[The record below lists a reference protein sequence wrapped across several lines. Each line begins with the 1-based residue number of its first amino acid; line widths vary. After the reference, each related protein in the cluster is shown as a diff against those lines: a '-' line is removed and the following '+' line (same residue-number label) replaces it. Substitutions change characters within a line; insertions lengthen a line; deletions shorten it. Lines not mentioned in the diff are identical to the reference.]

1 MENVASQRKYFHLH
15 TQRALLDVL
24 SRSSEMEKKAKVLG
38 GRVFKESHIHHH
50 LFVDI

>member
-1 MENVASQRKYFHLH
+1 MRLMLENVASQRKILPFKN

-38 GRVFKESHIHHH
+38 GT
-50 LFVDI
+50 L